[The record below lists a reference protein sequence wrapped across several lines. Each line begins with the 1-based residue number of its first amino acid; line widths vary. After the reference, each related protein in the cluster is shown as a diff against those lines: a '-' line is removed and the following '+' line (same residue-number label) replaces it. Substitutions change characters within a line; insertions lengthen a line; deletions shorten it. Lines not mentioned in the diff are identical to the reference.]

1 MKITPNDPQTSVDRT
16 GGLKLPSPWVILA
29 CLVLFGFGETAGAA
43 LGGLPK
49 PIMDVARAQAVTRP
63 EVHGLSGVPD
73 IDRAIIEG
81 VQTEVLARVHTFHL
95 HGHGLA
101 IVVFLL
107 TFIVTNTGFTPRV
120 KTLLTTL
127 TCLGLLYPFGWLTMA
142 LAVPVA
148 GKAEAF
154 RIAERWFFIPFG
166 GAFLVGVWFIVLAY
180 TVHCLRR
187 NEKPAQ
193 PVLEGGETQPFEK
206 PNKTP

>member
-1 MKITPNDPQTSVDRT
+1 MSVSPNDSASSVDRQI
-16 GGLKLPSPWVILA
+16 GLRLPSPWVILG
-29 CLVLFGFGETAGAA
+29 CLVLFAFGETAGGA

-49 PIMDVARAQAVTRP
+49 PIMEMAGAQTVVRP

-107 TFIVTNTGFTPRV
+107 TFIVTNTGFAPRV
-120 KTLLTTL
+120 RTLLTAL

-142 LAVPVA
+142 IAVPYV
-148 GKAEAF
+148 GKAQAF
-154 RIAERWFFIPFG
+154 QIAERGFFIPFG
-166 GAFLVGVWFIVLAY
+166 GAFLLGVWLIVLAY
-180 TVHCLRR
+180 AVHFIRGRL
-187 NEKPAQ
+187 
-193 PVLEGGETQPFEK
+193 TQR
-206 PNKTP
+206 

>member
-1 MKITPNDPQTSVDRT
+1 MSAASNDPRSAVDRL
-16 GGLKLPSPWVILA
+16 GGLRLPSPWVILA

-49 PIMDVARAQAVTRP
+49 PIMDAAREQAVARP

-107 TFIVTNTGFTPRV
+107 TFIVANTGFTPRV
-120 KTLLTTL
+120 KTLLTIL

-142 LAVPVA
+142 LAVPIV
-148 GKAEAF
+148 GKTEAF
-154 RIAERWFFIPFG
+154 RLAELAFFIPFG
-166 GAFLVGVWFIVLAY
+166 VAFLLGVWSIVLAY
-180 TVHCLRR
+180 AGSFVRGKLKR
-187 NEKPAQ
+187 P
-193 PVLEGGETQPFEK
+193 
-206 PNKTP
+206 

>member
-1 MKITPNDPQTSVDRT
+1 V
-16 GGLKLPSPWVILA
+16 VLA
-29 CLVLFGFGETAGAA
+29 CLVLFGLGETAGAV

-49 PIMDVARAQAVTRP
+49 PIMEAARAQAVTRP

-120 KTLLTTL
+120 KALLTML
-127 TCLGLLYPFGWLTMA
+127 TCLGLLYPFGWLMMA
-142 LAVPVA
+142 LAVPVV
-148 GKAEAF
+148 GKVEAF
-154 RIAERWFFIPFG
+154 QLAERAFFMPFG
-166 GAFLVGVWFIVLAY
+166 GAFLLGVWLMVFAY
-180 TVHCLRR
+180 AVYLVRGRR
-187 NEKPAQ
+187 RQA
-193 PVLEGGETQPFEK
+193 
-206 PNKTP
+206 